1 MIPLCVF
8 FFPKAKP
15 FVQKLTKY
23 TEDVLA
29 AGHMG
34 CIVRVA
40 EAIVR
45 LKMKKEEEMLIKAL
59 VTSLHI
65 PVGDDGDEDDV
76 AGDDKMEESFCKLV
90 VSMMTHDMF
99 FKTDISSLSAAVVAI
114 TTGDGDTPDTADS
127 AATTTPTTVILKND
141 HINYHGACLLKSCL
155 SFEKCGSVV
164 KSFMSLSRDELTTL
178 ACHPNGNHAFES
190 FLANTNIKQKLK
202 NTLSD
207 KLYGKFAVL
216 ASDKFGSRV
225 IDALWKCVGE
235 NSKGL
240 IKNKLVQN
248 KARLE
253 SDLYGRI
260 VLCNC
265 EINQQARKMREIKE
279 RQEKKRKM
287 FQDIL
292 PATPPTDTKKKKK
305 QDKSSTNDIKT
316 ANVDKPQQTVAAAK
330 KTKGKNQ
337 SKVFIFHFFY
347 FSQFTNLCLQ

>member
-1 MIPLCVF
+1 MVLLLWIF
-8 FFPKAKP
+8 QAKP
-15 FVQKLTKY
+15 FVKKLTKY

-40 EAIVR
+40 ETIAR
-45 LKMKKEEEMLIKAL
+45 LKMKKEEETFIKAL

-65 PVGDDGDEDDV
+65 P
-76 AGDDKMEESFCKLV
+76 DDKEKIEESFCKLV
-90 VSMMTHDMF
+90 LSVMTHDMF
-99 FKTDISSLSAAVVAI
+99 FKTGTDVASLSATI
-114 TTGDGDTPDTADS
+114 DDTPDAAVSAVSSDS
-127 AATTTPTTVILKND
+127 VILKND

-155 SFEKCGSVV
+155 SFEKCDYMV
-164 KSFMSLSRDELTTL
+164 KSFMALSRDELTTV
-178 ACHPNGNHAFES
+178 ACHPSGNHAFES
-190 FLANTNIKQKLK
+190 FLANTNIKRKLK

-225 IDALWKCVGE
+225 IDALWKVVGE

-240 IKNKLVQN
+240 IKNELTQN

-287 FQDIL
+287 FEDIL
-292 PATPPTDTKKKKK
+292 PVE
-305 QDKSSTNDIKT
+305 SSTKNKKG
-316 ANVDKPQQTVAAAK
+316 KPTENTSTVEREEKQAPQPPLAK
-330 KTKGKNQ
+330 KAKGKNQ
-337 SKVFIFHFFY
+337 SNYIIFL
-347 FSQFTNLCLQ
+347 FS

>member
-1 MIPLCVF
+1 M
-8 FFPKAKP
+8 
-15 FVQKLTKY
+15 QKLTKY

-40 EAIVR
+40 ESIAR
-45 LKMKKEEEMLIKAL
+45 LKMKKEEEAFIKAL

-65 PVGDDGDEDDV
+65 PVGDEEGN
-76 AGDDKMEESFCKLV
+76 GDKMEESFCKLV

-99 FKTDISSLSAAVVAI
+99 FKTDLSSLSAAVVAPS
-114 TTGDGDTPDTADS
+114 TDCGDDTADT
-127 AATTTPTTVILKND
+127 AATTSNTVILKND
-141 HINYHGACLLKSCL
+141 QINYHGACLLKSCL
-155 SFEKCGSVV
+155 SFEKCGPVV
-164 KSFMSLSRDELTTL
+164 KSFMALSRDELTTL

-190 FLANTNIKQKLK
+190 FLANTNIKPKLK

-240 IKNKLVQN
+240 IKNELVQN

-292 PATPPTDTKKKKK
+292 PATAVTDAAKKKKK
-305 QDKSSTNDIKT
+305 SSANDITT
-316 ANVDKPQQTVAAAK
+316 ATTTSVEKQPAGAVVAK

-337 SKVFIFHFFY
+337 SKILCLFLLSFFSYLPAIVSFCFIFSIFID
-347 FSQFTNLCLQ
+347 